1 MSSPIPRT
9 VAQPRLAQEM
19 KQQTLQHTEQQ
30 IERDLA
36 KLKGYLD
43 RSQDHANRQARP
55 LGLCGVLT
63 ARKMS
68 RSSVIFFVSF
78 QV

>member
-1 MSSPIPRT
+1 MLSPISRT

-30 IERDLA
+30 IERDLG

-43 RSQDHANRQARP
+43 RAQDHANRQARP
-55 LGLCGVLT
+55 LGLCGFFD
-63 ARKMS
+63 
-68 RSSVIFFVSF
+68 SSKDVQLFFLRVF
-78 QV
+78 I

>member
-1 MSSPIPRT
+1 MLSPISRT

-30 IERDLA
+30 IERDLG

-43 RSQDHANRQARP
+43 RATMQIARP
-55 LGLCGVLT
+55 G
-63 ARKMS
+63 R
-68 RSSVIFFVSF
+68 
-78 QV
+78 